1 MSMHDAGTVYGFAFE
16 KGGNTNADG
25 LDSQKQQF
33 RVRYSMYLGQGL
45 DKQEALQRAIS
56 DTEADYE

>member
-1 MSMHDAGTVYGFAFE
+1 MGQ
-16 KGGNTNADG
+16 DG

-45 DKQEALQRAIS
+45 DKETALQRAIS